1 MMSYPITT
9 KTDFTRAE
17 MAALIDHSLLVPYT
31 TEAEMDRFLLEVRDN
46 GFKVACV
53 NNCYTKKASEFLKG
67 TDITVAT
74 VVAFPFGAL
83 APAFKAAEVKRSI
96 ALGAGT
102 IDIVSNIAA
111 IKSHNWDLL
120 RADYNECV
128 EAAHNRG
135 ISIKAILECCYL
147 TDEEKVKACEIA
159 MECGMDY
166 VKTSTGF
173 GSGAAVLGDVKL
185 MKDVVGDKMGV
196 KAAGPIAD
204 YQTARAMLMIGADR
218 LGSRRGMD
226 ILAGCPSDVG

>member
-1 MMSYPITT
+1 MSYPITT
-9 KTDFTRAE
+9 KTDFTRSE

-31 TEAEMDRFLLEVRDN
+31 SEAEMDRFLNEVKDN

-53 NNCYTKKASEFLKG
+53 NNCYTKKAAEFFKG
-67 TDITVAT
+67 TDIKVAT

-83 APAFKAAEVKRSI
+83 DPESKAAEVERAI

-102 IDIVSNIAA
+102 IDIVSNIGA

-120 RADYNECV
+120 RQDYGQCV
-128 EAAHNRG
+128 AAAHAHG
-135 ISIKAILECCYL
+135 ISIKAIIECCYL

-159 MECGMDY
+159 METGMDY

-173 GSGAAVLGDVKL
+173 GSGAAILGDVKL
-185 MKDVVGDKMGV
+185 MKQVVGDKLGV

-204 YQTARAMLMIGADR
+204 YETARAMLMIGADR

-226 ILAGCPSDVG
+226 ILAGCPADPE